1 MKKLKLIIVLFI
13 LAIATLFTGCK
24 IGMES
29 WEDFKKR
36 EGLVSS
42 VTYYT
47 NGGTFNGVEDN
58 DSKVTWLKENAFAP
72 NLGVETPNITL
83 AYTDMVFLGWYVADL
98 DADGKVQY
106 QDADKKFIKITD
118 TLFDFSTPVAKNTYV
133 TLGAKWTEDVRINFY
148 LASDF
153 SITGTDGT
161 VKTKGDLMS
170 FKTFGDATKL
180 TAINKVNPY
189 KSTDAT
195 YLSMYLD
202 EDCTIPVTDDYVF
215 NKPTGDQKAISVYV
229 KYIQGVWTLVSNK
242 AEAKSMLSGLGSTVN
257 YYLLNDINLEN
268 ENVNV
273 SFNTKC
279 KIEGNGYKISNFNYN
294 YSSSLQNGGKI
305 SAFGDLYG
313 SASIKNFTLENVNIN
328 FSVRSNAR
336 VNVYALFKSVQSTG
350 ATFENFAIDGL
361 TLTVSMPT
369 SSTIANIQNIGG
381 NYEQDNWLFGAYE
394 TDSEFTAIYSGISV
408 TNSNFVINN

>member
-1 MKKLKLIIVLFI
+1 MKKVKLIIVLFI

-58 DSKVTWLKENAFAP
+58 YSKVTWLKENAFAP

-98 DADGKVQY
+98 DADGNVQY
-106 QDADKKFIKITD
+106 QDADKKVIKLTD
-118 TLFDFSTPVAKNTYV
+118 TLFDFSTPVAKNSYI

-153 SITGTDGT
+153 SITGADGS
-161 VKTKGDLMS
+161 VKQKGDLIS
-170 FKTFGDATKL
+170 FKTFGDANKL

-202 EDCTIPVTDDYVF
+202 EACTQPVTNDYVF
-215 NKPTGDQKAISVYV
+215 NKPTGDQKAINVYV
-229 KYIQGVWTLVSNK
+229 KYIQGVWTLVSNQK
-242 AEAKSMLSGLGSTVN
+242 DARAMLGGVGTTKS
-257 YYLLNDINLEN
+257 YYLLNDIDLAGANIS
-268 ENVNV
+268 VNDA
-273 SFNTKC
+273 TKC
-279 KIEGNGYKISNFNYN
+279 KIEGNGFKISNFNFTLSN
-294 YSSSLQNGGKI
+294 LSNGDEESI
-305 SAFGDLYG
+305 FGELYG
-313 SASIKNFTLENVNIN
+313 TASIKNLTLENVNIN
-328 FSVRSNAR
+328 FSVRPNAR
-336 VNVYALFKSVQSTG
+336 VNIYALFKSVKSTG

-408 TNSNFVINN
+408 INSNFVINN